1 MVEEL
6 FAREV
11 LRDLEVKGIV
21 RDDDDVSEAGS
32 MGTSSF
38 SMGEAISRQNLGL
51 QKGLKRKT
59 KRPARKNKKL
69 GQK

>member
-1 MVEEL
+1 MVEDV

-21 RDDDDVSEAGS
+21 RDDDDVSETGS

-51 QKGLKRKT
+51 QKGLKRKNKET
-59 KRPARKNKKL
+59 SKKKQEARA
-69 GQK
+69 